1 MNIFQ
6 IEIFWDSK
14 LDMLSVHE
22 TPQELLPEVVLSI
35 EAGNPFAN
43 EGDEVAFV
51 AYRYRRWK
59 LDNDMYLVKL
69 ETQRGAE
76 LKNNANKL
84 AKGTAQALLN
94 FEHY

>member
-1 MNIFQ
+1 
-6 IEIFWDSK
+6 
-14 LDMLSVHE
+14 MLSVHE

-35 EAGNPFAN
+35 EA
-43 EGDEVAFV
+43 
-51 AYRYRRWK
+51 AYINQYFSQQ
-59 LDNDMYLVKL
+59 KL